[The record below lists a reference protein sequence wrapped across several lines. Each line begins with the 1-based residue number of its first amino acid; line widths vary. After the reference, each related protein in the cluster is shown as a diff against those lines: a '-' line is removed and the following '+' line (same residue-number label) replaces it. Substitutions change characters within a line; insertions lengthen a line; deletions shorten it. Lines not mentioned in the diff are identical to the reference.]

1 MYFLRQF
8 IQTFGC
14 FIPIECPPSSQPPP
28 KPCTDVILVSKSGR
42 PVRRDG
48 PKWDPGRLTEETLF
62 ILGSRANKA
71 LGYGQTRG
79 RLYIKHPELFK

>member
-1 MYFLRQF
+1 M
-8 IQTFGC
+8 
-14 FIPIECPPSSQPPP
+14 
-28 KPCTDVILVSKSGR
+28 SKSGR